1 MPPGE
6 SAGEKRGG
14 KKKECLQSRKR
25 NSDVRKV
32 SEKREDLDLGASA
45 ELTSTFRGAEESIWE
60 VRRSKHLIHSE
71 SNSLPVKEEKEFD

>member
-6 SAGEKRGG
+6 HDGEKRG
-14 KKKECLQSRKR
+14 KKEGLQIRKR

-45 ELTSTFRGAEESIWE
+45 ESTSTFRGAEESIWE
-60 VRRSKHLIHSE
+60 ARRSKCLIHSE
-71 SNSLPVKEEKEFD
+71 SKSLAAKAFNW